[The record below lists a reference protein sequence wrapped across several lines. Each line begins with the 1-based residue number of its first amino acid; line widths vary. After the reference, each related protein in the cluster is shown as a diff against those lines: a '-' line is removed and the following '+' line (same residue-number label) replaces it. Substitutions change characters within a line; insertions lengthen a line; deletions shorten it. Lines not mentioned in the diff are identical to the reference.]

1 MDAFEKA
8 KKRQSLEKKRM
19 KQELLSYMNQVHQGG
34 SAPTNEVMK
43 GERES
48 SHREGEREDVVGMRW
63 CVMYVACVVKDI
75 GSKLKAKVMKNLMV
89 INGDRS

>member
-34 SAPTNEVMK
+34 SAPTNEVI
-43 GERES
+43 
-48 SHREGEREDVVGMRW
+48 EGERERAREGEKEVV
-63 CVMYVACVVKDI
+63 CQ
-75 GSKLKAKVMKNLMV
+75 MV
-89 INGDRS
+89 PDHREK

>member
-34 SAPTNEVMK
+34 SAPTNEVIE

-48 SHREGEREDVVGMRW
+48 SHREGEGVCVVGMRL
-63 CVMYVACVVKDI
+63 CVMWLCLCYMCC
-75 GSKLKAKVMKNLMV
+75 
-89 INGDRS
+89 